1 MALRKCC
8 YLFPIFWPLVSGGHC
23 VFVTILLHRISLFVH
38 STQLSS
44 LYTLHKINTPKV
56 LFKTLNIFRFYYYN
70 ATSQKTVW
78 HRPVNCDII
87 PLAKLQTLKQ
97 NTEPRVELR
106 PGPGD
111 RGAAATKSEAKRAS
125 RDEVSQTNTASKL
138 SKIGGSG
145 GRRSTGGRGP
155 VYSIAGAQTSPTAS
169 PRSHPRS
176 KHARCRA
183 HTTSGAQR
191 PGQRARGGER
201 PEDSEA
207 SLASDLSTASGR
219 YNGGVKRSSTG
230 TGGLVT
236 NGGGHPSDRRSL
248 EAVRHSVN
256 NNGSLS
262 SVNSVKYYASPVR
275 PEQTNSLAKSGSSS
289 GRYSS
294 PVTCGGLAPPPGYS
308 GGQNSVS
315 RQRSL
320 EGEQW
325 RAAQG
330 DQASLARSIS
340 FMTRAAE
347 TNGETEAGTG
357 GRRSVESTPQSGR
370 RTQGGQHSQ
379 PSPPD
384 HSDPLRPRPG
394 HPGHSRTSSV
404 SSMGPPSHGAVD
416 GFPTPMTHRRP
427 GKARAVS
434 ESEDSAGAGPSPGK
448 EAHRRDRGQAG
459 HARPNTLIADLVDSG
474 LSTLTDPDSHR

>member
-1 MALRKCC
+1 M
-8 YLFPIFWPLVSGGHC
+8 
-23 VFVTILLHRISLFVH
+23 
-38 STQLSS
+38 
-44 LYTLHKINTPKV
+44 
-56 LFKTLNIFRFYYYN
+56 
-70 ATSQKTVW
+70 W
-78 HRPVNCDII
+78 HRPANCDII

-97 NTEPRVELR
+97 NTEPRPELR
-106 PGPGD
+106 PGAKEA
-111 RGAAATKSEAKRAS
+111 RSEAKRTS
-125 RDEVSQTNTASKL
+125 RDEAAQTSAASKL
-138 SKIGGSG
+138 SRLASG
-145 GRRSTGGRGP
+145 GRRSTGGR
-155 VYSIAGAQTSPTAS
+155 VYSAAGAQTSPSAS

-191 PGQRARGGER
+191 PGHKG
-201 PEDSEA
+201 EDSEA
-207 SLASDLSTASGR
+207 SLASELSAASSR

-230 TGGLVT
+230 GAVT
-236 NGGGHPSDRRSL
+236 SHNGGHPSDRRSL

-275 PEQTNSLAKSGSSS
+275 PEQTNSLAKSSS

-294 PVTCGGLAPPPGYS
+294 PVTAPGLAPPPGYS
-308 GGQNSVS
+308 GQGVS

-347 TNGETEAGTG
+347 LNGDTEAGSG

-370 RTQGGQHSQ
+370 RSGGHHPHPGHTSHR
-379 PSPPD
+379 SPPEA
-384 HSDPLRPRPG
+384 DPRSRG
-394 HPGHSRTSSV
+394 PGHSRTGSV
-404 SSMGPPSHGAVD
+404 SSMGPGHGAVD
-416 GFPTPMTHRRP
+416 GFPTPMTSRRP
-427 GKARAVS
+427 GKQRAVS
-434 ESEDSAGAGPSPGK
+434 ESEDSAGPGPSPGK
-448 EAHRRDRGQAG
+448 ETQPRRDRGQ
-459 HARPNTLIADLVDSG
+459 RPHTLIADLVDSG

>member
-1 MALRKCC
+1 MQEV
-8 YLFPIFWPLVSGGHC
+8 LVN
-23 VFVTILLHRISLFVH
+23 
-38 STQLSS
+38 
-44 LYTLHKINTPKV
+44 K
-56 LFKTLNIFRFYYYN
+56 LNIFRFYYYN

-78 HRPVNCDII
+78 HRPTNCDII

-106 PGPGD
+106 SGD
-111 RGAAATKSEAKRAS
+111 GRGSKEARGEAKRSS
-125 RDEVSQTNTASKL
+125 RDEGAQTSSGSKL
-138 SKIGGSG
+138 SKLASGSSG
-145 GRRSTGGRGP
+145 GRRSTRERGA
-155 VYSIAGAQTSPTAS
+155 VYSLAGAQTSPTAS

-191 PGQRARGGER
+191 PGGRARGEA
-201 PEDSEA
+201 ESEA
-207 SLASDLSTASGR
+207 SLASDLSSASR
-219 YNGGVKRSSTG
+219 HNGGVKRSSTG
-230 TGGLVT
+230 GSGGLVT

-262 SVNSVKYYASPVR
+262 SVNSVKYYATPVR
-275 PEQTNSLAKSGSSS
+275 SQEQSGSHSLKSSS

-294 PVTCGGLAPPPGYS
+294 PGTALAPPPPYTAPVLHS
-308 GGQNSVS
+308 PSSVT

-340 FMTRAAE
+340 FMTRAEA
-347 TNGETEAGTG
+347 NGETEA
-357 GRRSVESTPQSGR
+357 RRSVESTPQSGR
-370 RTQGGQHSQ
+370 RTGGHHHHSH
-379 PSPPD
+379 PSPPEAGD
-384 HSDPLRPRPG
+384 HPSDPLRPPG
-394 HPGHSRTSSV
+394 HHSRTGSV

-416 GFPTPMTHRRP
+416 GFPTPMSHRRP
-427 GKARAVS
+427 GGGKQRAVS
-434 ESEDSAGAGPSPGK
+434 ESEDSAGPSPGK
-448 EAHRRDRGQAG
+448 EAQTRRDRGQP
-459 HARPNTLIADLVDSG
+459 RPNTLIADLVDSG